1 MKDYKEFKSMHVD
14 LEKGIYLLNGEPM
27 KYVTEMNLMLDGER
41 WSLRINKYEW
51 FEEGSRRTPSSIARA
66 IRDTGASIRGKMSGD
81 SANRYRLTDIRKEP
95 QNEISK
101 RKTRCKDSI

>member
-1 MKDYKEFKSMHVD
+1 MKDYKEFKSIHVD

-27 KYVTEMNLMLDGER
+27 KYVTEMDLMLDGVR

-66 IRDTGASIRGKMSGD
+66 IRDTGASNS
-81 SANRYRLTDIRKEP
+81 IRKE
-95 QNEISK
+95 E
-101 RKTRCKDSI
+101 R